1 MKKIL
6 IVLLLLTYAVIAEG
20 VARVKSVKGEVLV
33 KRNKKIITL
42 KVGSK
47 LYESDLVITKKSS
60 SVGITF
66 EDGTRISL
74 GAKSMFSIKRFVVNP
89 VKKDYNIDVSLLKGK
104 ASFSSGKVG
113 KLAPESVKFR
123 IPNGI
128 IGIRGTHFMV
138 EV

>member
-1 MKKIL
+1 M
-6 IVLLLLTYAVIAEG
+6 VLLLLTYAIIAED
-20 VARVKSVKGEVLV
+20 VARVKSVTGKVLV

-47 LYESDLVITKKSS
+47 LYESDIVITKKSS
-60 SVGITF
+60 SIGITF
-66 EDGTRISL
+66 SDGTRISL
-74 GAKSMFSIKRFVVNP
+74 GAKSIFSIKKFVVNP
-89 VKKDYNIDVSLLKGK
+89 TKKDYDVDVSLIKGK
-104 ASFSSGKVG
+104 ASFSSGKIG